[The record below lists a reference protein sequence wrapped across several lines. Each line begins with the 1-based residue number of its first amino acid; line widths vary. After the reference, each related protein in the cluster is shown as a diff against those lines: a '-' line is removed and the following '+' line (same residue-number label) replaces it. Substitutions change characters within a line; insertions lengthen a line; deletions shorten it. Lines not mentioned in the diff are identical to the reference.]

1 MHKDDWALVLAVIC
15 AVTGFVGMFFTL
27 SIALGFNRHMGRWVA
42 EKFGIYEPDYG
53 EVDNEPTPATMRTVR
68 RQRQRNMYM

>member
-27 SIALGFNRHMGRWVA
+27 SIALGFNRHMGRWLS
-42 EKFGIYEPDYG
+42 EKFGIYEPEYG
-53 EVDNEPTPATMRTVR
+53 EQGKEPVAAMRTVR
-68 RQRQRNMYM
+68 RQRNMYM